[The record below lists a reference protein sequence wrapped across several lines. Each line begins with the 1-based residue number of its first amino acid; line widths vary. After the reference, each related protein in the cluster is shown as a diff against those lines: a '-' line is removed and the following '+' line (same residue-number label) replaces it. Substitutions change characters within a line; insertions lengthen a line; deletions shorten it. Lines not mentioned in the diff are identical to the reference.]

1 MPQIDDYVHPF
12 AEVAL
17 SNITREYPFASHHL
31 VRSLADIVPAAEK
44 NPAFANS
51 YDWHSSVHMHY
62 LLASLLE
69 TEAAPGAGWRE
80 RALDALSSH
89 LTEENMLAEA
99 AFLRK
104 NPSWERPYGWAWAV
118 ELNRVL
124 NASEVD
130 ELRALGASTQVLADT
145 VFDLVSAWLPKVA
158 APVRHGVHSNTA
170 FGLRRI
176 LIGARTAGRDDV
188 VDVIAGAA
196 RRFFAEDSAWNF
208 TQERSGHDFLS
219 PGLCVADLMAEVLTA
234 DELASWLPEFLSE
247 LSPESLALTPVKV
260 LDPTDGQQSH
270 LYGLGL
276 SVAASV
282 MRLAPKLEAV
292 SQKSSHAEL
301 LAQAKGIRTRVD
313 SLMAPGLAAAVSDEY
328 VSSHWIATFAW
339 EVANLTR
346 HHTHLATT
354 HENRHQSNLHSPLQQ
369 YCL

>member
-1 MPQIDDYVHPF
+1 MPQIDDYVRPF

-17 SNITREYPFASHHL
+17 ANITREYPYASHHL
-31 VRSLADIVPAAEK
+31 ARSLADIVPAVEK

-69 TEAAPGAGWRE
+69 TEVAQSAGWRD
-80 RALDALSSH
+80 RAVEVLSSH
-89 LTEENMLAEA
+89 LSEENMFAEA
-99 AFLRK
+99 AFLRD

-124 NASEVD
+124 NASAVS
-130 ELRALGASTQVLADT
+130 ELRELGANTQVLAET
-145 VFDLVSAWLPKVA
+145 VFDLASTWLPKVA

-176 LIGARTAGRDDV
+176 LLGARAAERHDV

-196 RRFFAEDSAWNF
+196 RRFFAEDAAWNF
-208 TQERSGHDFLS
+208 VQERSGHDFLS
-219 PGLCVADLMAEVLTA
+219 PGLCEADLMAEVLTE
-234 DELASWLPEFLSE
+234 DELASWLPDFLSE
-247 LSPESLALTPVKV
+247 LSPESPALTPVKV

-282 MRLAPKLEAV
+282 MRLAPKLDAIAE
-292 SQKSSHAEL
+292 KSGDEDLH
-301 LAQAKGIRTRVD
+301 AQAKGMLTRVD
-313 SLMAPGLAAAVSDEY
+313 SLMAPGLEAAVSDEY

-339 EVANLTR
+339 EALIHN
-346 HHTHLATT
+346 
-354 HENRHQSNLHSPLQQ
+354 ENQ
-369 YCL
+369 

>member
-1 MPQIDDYVHPF
+1 MPQIDDYVRPF

-17 SNITREYPFASHHL
+17 SNITREYPYASHHL
-31 VRSLADIVPAAEK
+31 ARSLADIVPAVEK

-69 TEAAPGAGWRE
+69 TEVAQGAGWRE
-80 RALDALSSH
+80 RAVEVMSSH
-89 LTEENMLAEA
+89 LSEENMHAEA
-99 AFLRK
+99 AFLRE

-124 NASEVD
+124 NASKVS
-130 ELRALGASTQVLADT
+130 ELRALGANSQVLADM

-188 VDVIAGAA
+188 VDIIAGAA
-196 RRFFAEDSAWNF
+196 RRFFAEDAAWNF
-208 TQERSGHDFLS
+208 VQERSGHDFLS
-219 PGLCVADLMAEVLTA
+219 PGLCEADLMAEILTE
-234 DELASWLPEFLSE
+234 DELASWLPSFLSG
-247 LSPESLALTPVKV
+247 LSPESPALTPVKV

-282 MRLAPKLEAV
+282 MRLAPKLEAI
-292 SQKSSHAEL
+292 AEKTGNDEL
-301 LAQAKGIRTRVD
+301 MTQAKGMLTQVD
-313 SLMAPGLAAAVSDEY
+313 SLMAPGLEAAVSDEY
-328 VSSHWIATFAW
+328 VSAHWIATFAW
-339 EVANLTR
+339 EALIQRVG
-346 HHTHLATT
+346 
-354 HENRHQSNLHSPLQQ
+354 HQH
-369 YCL
+369 